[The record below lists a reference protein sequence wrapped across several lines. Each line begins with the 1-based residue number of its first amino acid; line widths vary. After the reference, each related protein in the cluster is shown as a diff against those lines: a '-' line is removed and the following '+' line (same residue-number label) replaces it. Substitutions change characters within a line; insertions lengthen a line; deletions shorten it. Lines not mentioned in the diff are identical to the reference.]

1 MAEKVLKPG
10 VPLELVGRKYKLDD
24 AEAQEKKMASSI
36 HDLGS
41 ENRLTITNPMIKS
54 RLIPLHS
61 GERYNAYFFASKIY
75 TAPIE
80 VIKSRSEG
88 NIRVVDIKLSRDI
101 EKYERRAFYRLE
113 TSIPVRYLVL
123 TPENANEFREA
134 TKNGTLLRMPG
145 FQSGTTLDISGGG
158 IRFTSKAEIAA
169 GAMVITH
176 LVAESANGQKKN
188 YIFLG
193 KLIRTGLLNNQRGNF
208 EHCMQFID
216 MKQEAREEFVRFIF
230 EWEREKLKKMSG
242 ITD

>member
-36 HDLGS
+36 HDIGGD
-41 ENRLTITNPMIKS
+41 NRLTITNPMIKS

-61 GERYNAYFFASKIY
+61 GERYNAFFFASKIY

-88 NIRVVDIKLSRDI
+88 NIRVVDIKLSSDI
-101 EKYERRAFYRLE
+101 EKYERRAFFRLE

-123 TPENANEFREA
+123 TPENANDFREA

-145 FQSGTTLDISGGG
+145 FKDGTTLDISGGG
-158 IRFTSKAEIAA
+158 IRFTSKTEVPDS
-169 GAMVITH
+169 AMVITH

-193 KLIRTGLLNNQRGNF
+193 KLVRTGLLNNQRGHY
-208 EHCMQFID
+208 EHCMKFID